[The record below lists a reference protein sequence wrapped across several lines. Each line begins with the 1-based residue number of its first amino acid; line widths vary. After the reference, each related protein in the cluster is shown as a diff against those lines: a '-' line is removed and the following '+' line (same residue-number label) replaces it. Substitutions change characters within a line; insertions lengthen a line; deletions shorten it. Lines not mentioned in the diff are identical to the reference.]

1 MPEANRQIVESRP
14 LREQVA
20 DIVRG
25 MILRGE
31 VGPGEQLS
39 ERAIGQMLQVST
51 TPVKEALRT
60 LQAEGLIYTKPRS
73 GSYVADISI
82 DDMLKIAFM
91 RSAMEG
97 VAAYYASRSLTDGQ
111 LSQMRHILDTVAA
124 LLPEHRS
131 HQETIHRQNVS
142 FHNMIRQA
150 AGNSYLTN
158 QIETLRTIDYSFR
171 RVAQM
176 DYIEEP
182 LPAHREHL
190 EILAALERRQ
200 AERCEEL
207 MVAHIRR
214 VAVHVADRAKE
225 LRANIPLDK

>member
-1 MPEANRQIVESRP
+1 MEEWKSQITASPP

-20 DIVRG
+20 QIVRG

-31 VGPGEQLS
+31 VKAGQQLS
-39 ERAIGQMLQVST
+39 ERALSQTLQVST
-51 TPVKEALRT
+51 TPVKEAFRI
-60 LQAEGLIYTKPRS
+60 LQTEGLLYAKPRS
-73 GSYVADISI
+73 GTYVADISI

-97 VAAYYASRSLTDGQ
+97 VAAYYASLSLTDAQ
-111 LSQMRHILDTVAA
+111 CREMAEILDRVD
-124 LLPEHRS
+124 LLLGEKVWDRQAI
-131 HQETIHRQNVS
+131 HQHNVS

-158 QIETLRTIDYSFR
+158 QIETLRTIDDSLR

-176 DYIEEP
+176 DYFEEP
-182 LPAHREHL
+182 IPAQQEHRQ
-190 EILAALERRQ
+190 ILAALTARQ
-200 AERCEEL
+200 PEQSEAL

-214 VAVHVADRAKE
+214 VARFATDRAKTLAE
-225 LRANIPLDK
+225 QT